1 MWAARFAFLL
11 AGALSLGASAP
22 PRRQGPPPTPVNIRP
37 VGLSGNSAAR
47 PGAHRVVGGS
57 IQIMSGINGT
67 GVHRRRP

>member
-22 PRRQGPPPTPVNIRP
+22 PRRQGPPPTPVNIR
-37 VGLSGNSAAR
+37 
-47 PGAHRVVGGS
+47 RVVGGS